1 MRALNHYTRKRL
13 DRLEQLLETMKVSG
27 DLEILHEIRLEVKK
41 VKVILGLLHFAN
53 PDLNTHKIFIPL
65 RTLFRKVGEIRA
77 TVVMGALLKEYN
89 IHEKLNELIEI
100 PASHSIHDL
109 KKEIPTFIKSVKKT
123 KRKIDKYIHDLDS
136 PILKKFI
143 KKQKRQLKKMIWPEL
158 NLLTLHKARKL
169 TKEILYLSST
179 RKQKNKKGFSF
190 YSECEE
196 LIGQWHDKQQIIQFL
211 KNMKIP
217 SSKVIQKLQ
226 RDSERD
232 IQRLRTIIFEKY
244 H

>member
-1 MRALNHYTRKRL
+1 MRVLSHYTKKRL
-13 DRLEQLLETMKVSG
+13 DRLEELLETMKVSG

-41 VKVILGLLHFAN
+41 VKVILELLHFAN

-65 RTLFRKVGEIRA
+65 RTLFRKAGEVRA
-77 TVVMGALLKEYN
+77 AVVMGALLKEYN
-89 IHEKLNELIEI
+89 FHQELKPIEI
-100 PASHSIHDL
+100 PSSNSIHNL
-109 KKEIPTFIKSVKKT
+109 KKEIPTYIKSVKKT
-123 KRKIDKYIHDLDS
+123 KRKIDKYIHDINS
-136 PILKKFI
+136 SILKKFI

-169 TKEILYLSST
+169 TKEILYLSSAQ
-179 RKQKNKKGFSF
+179 KQKTKKGLAF

-196 LIGQWHDKQQIIQFL
+196 IIGQWHDKQQIIQYL
-211 KNMKIP
+211 KNMKL
-217 SSKVIQKLQ
+217 SSLKVIQKLQ

-232 IQRLRTIIFEKY
+232 IERLGIFIFEKY